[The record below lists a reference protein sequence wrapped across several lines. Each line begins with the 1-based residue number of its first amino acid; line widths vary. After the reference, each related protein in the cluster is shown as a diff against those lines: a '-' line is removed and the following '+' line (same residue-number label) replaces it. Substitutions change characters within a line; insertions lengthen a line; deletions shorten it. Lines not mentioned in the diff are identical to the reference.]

1 MRFYVALALCLAML
15 LFWQKR
21 AITLPIMLH
30 VVVVMVLV
38 GRALDLYPS
47 DWGKLSSEQNAYLFN
62 HIYDT
67 TKNLTTA
74 FGLLWLY
81 EWWYIGR
88 RRSELNDEW

>member
-1 MRFYVALALCLAML
+1 MFGDVVILAN
-15 LFWQKR
+15 KSHH
-21 AITLPIMLH
+21 TSHHVLH
-30 VVVVMVLV
+30 VAVVMILV

-47 DWGKLSSEQNAYLFN
+47 DWGELSSEQNAYLFE
-62 HIYDT
+62 HIYNT
-67 TKNLTTA
+67 TKNLVAA